1 LVLCLN
7 SITVCDNKGNNK
19 ASRNNSLSGIYIL
32 LYTFLKSVTDIHSYS
47 SIQLKSAFW
56 FKKIPSILCRKVKAN
71 GVIGKLS
78 CVVHLSPESQSYPRP
93 HQKKHGQQVNGGDS
107 APLLR
112 SGETPPGVL
121 HPALETSAQERHG
134 PIGVGPEEATQ
145 MIRGLQHLSCEERL
159 RELGVCSLE
168 KRRLRGDLTAAFEYP
183 KWACKKDRGRLF
195 SRVCCDKTRC
205 NGFKLK

>member
-1 LVLCLN
+1 M
-7 SITVCDNKGNNK
+7 
-19 ASRNNSLSGIYIL
+19 SGIYIL

-107 APLLR
+107 ATLLC
-112 SGETPPGVL
+112 SGESVPQVL
-121 HPALETSAQERHG
+121 CPALEPSAQERYG
-134 PIGVGPEEATQ
+134 PVGAGPEAWTK
-145 MIRGLQHLSCEERL
+145 MVRGLEDLSYEERL
-159 RELGVCSLE
+159 RELDLFSLE
-168 KRRLRGDLTAAFEYP
+168 KRRLMGNLIAAFQYMKGAYKKAREVLFTR
-183 KWACKKDRGRLF
+183 ACNDR
-195 SRVCCDKTRC
+195 TRG
-205 NGFKLK
+205 NGFKLREGRFRLDIRK